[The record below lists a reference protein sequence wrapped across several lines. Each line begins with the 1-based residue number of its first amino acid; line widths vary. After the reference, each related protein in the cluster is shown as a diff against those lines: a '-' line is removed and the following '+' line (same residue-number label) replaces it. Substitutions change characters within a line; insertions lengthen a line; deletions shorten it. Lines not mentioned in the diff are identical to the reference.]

1 MEPSEIDR
9 FMAGLDPSSHSFT
22 HCSSLVPRM
31 GVSTRRHTPWTP
43 GSSVPSPSD
52 GRGEAFGLEESGLR
66 STSGL

>member
-31 GVSTRRHTPWTP
+31 GVST
-43 GSSVPSPSD
+43 D
-52 GRGEAFGLEESGLR
+52 GRFNASAHPLDSWEFGPESIGWPW
-66 STSGL
+66 